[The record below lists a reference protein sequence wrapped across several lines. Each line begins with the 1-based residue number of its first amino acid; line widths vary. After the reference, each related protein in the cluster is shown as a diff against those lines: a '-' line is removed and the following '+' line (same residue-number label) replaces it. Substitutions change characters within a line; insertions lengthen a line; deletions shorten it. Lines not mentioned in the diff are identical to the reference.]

1 MDSILG
7 RTILGYE
14 VKEKIGTGGFGNVY
28 RVERTNIVGN
38 VNRALKVITL
48 PEDNQ
53 YLEILNSMGGDYG
66 KADQYL
72 KTELDRVVNEI
83 RVFSMISEKDNHHIV
98 SYYENDIEKTEK
110 YKYNIYILMELMMPL
125 DKWLYENN
133 ITVSQAIDISLDVA
147 KGIKICHDNNIV
159 HRDIKLNNIFVSK
172 DGKFKLGDFG
182 ISKKIGELTRSHTIK
197 GTPHYIAPE
206 IYVKNEK
213 YSNSSDIYSLGILMY
228 YLFNKRRYPFYP
240 NYPEVYKR
248 EDEDRAFYE
257 RMQYEKL
264 DYPICAP
271 DSVAEIILKAMEKPG
286 KRYKNIS
293 NLIADL
299 EKAKADLDEKT
310 LNIKV
315 GFEPKTFDKGI
326 ENEADSPTEKELLEA
341 LERNI
346 GKSISF
352 QEHSIQKKVD
362 INKTKTKK
370 RIIFGIISLITV
382 AIVLFFVFRMNNTKK
397 VSDSDSDSTVITTTY
412 NQKKTTD
419 KETNEPTKLIEPT
432 TYIQVIKVENY
443 RNCKYSKV
451 SRKTEKSGLV
461 VKKKSAYSES
471 VKKGLII
478 SQSIASGTEVV
489 KGTTIVLKVSKGSKK
504 TTTSKN
510 VVNETTGR
518 STNIPKTTGQSN
530 PDKGKSNSSKKQFDF
545 GEIVE

>member
-133 ITVSQAIDISLDVA
+133 LTVSQAIDISLDVA

-240 NYPEVYKR
+240 NYPEIYKR

-264 DYPICAP
+264 AYPICAP
-271 DSVAEIILKAMEKPG
+271 DNVAEIILKAMEKPG
-286 KRYKNIS
+286 KRYKNIKA
-293 NLIADL
+293 LINDL
-299 EKAKADLDEKT
+299 EKAKANLDEKT

-315 GFEPKTFDKGI
+315 GFEPKTFDKGR
-326 ENEADSPTEKELLEA
+326 ENKVDSPTEKELLEA

-352 QEHSIQKKVD
+352 QEHSIQKKVNV
-362 INKTKTKK
+362 NKSKTRKK
-370 RIIFGIISLITV
+370 IAFGIISLITV

-397 VSDSDSDSTVITTTY
+397 VSDSDSDSMVITTTY

-419 KETNEPTKLIEPT
+419 KETNKPTKLIEPT

-451 SRKTEKSGLV
+451 SRKIEKSGLV
-461 VKKKSAYSES
+461 VKKRLAYSES

>member
-315 GFEPKTFDKGI
+315 GFEPKTFDKDI

-451 SRKTEKSGLV
+451 SRKIEKSGLV

>member
-133 ITVSQAIDISLDVA
+133 LTVSQAIDISLDVA

-228 YLFNKRRYPFYP
+228 YLLNKRRYPFYP

-315 GFEPKTFDKGI
+315 GFEPKTFDKDI
-326 ENEADSPTEKELLEA
+326 ENKADSPTEKELLEA

-352 QEHSIQKKVD
+352 QEHSIQKKV
-362 INKTKTKK
+362 NVKKSKTRKK
-370 RIIFGIISLITV
+370 IAFGIISLITV

-397 VSDSDSDSTVITTTY
+397 VLDSDSDSTVITTTY
-412 NQKKTTD
+412 NQKKITD

-451 SRKTEKSGLV
+451 SRKIEKSGLV
-461 VKKKSAYSES
+461 VKKRSAYSES

-478 SQSIASGTEVV
+478 FQSIASGTEVV

-518 STNIPKTTGQSN
+518 FTNIPKTTGQSN